1 MAVSRFTVEAVIRG
15 YHVYK
20 SIWLNPI
27 MEEELSCKRR
37 GGLEMPKTLT
47 LFLKVLQYRHF
58 AHTSGL

>member
-1 MAVSRFTVEAVIRG
+1 MSRFTVEAVIRG

-37 GGLEMPKTLT
+37 GGLEMPKTLM
-47 LFLKVLQYRHF
+47 
-58 AHTSGL
+58 